1 MNVVQC
7 VCTDKIMALSYL
19 LLSTPLPS
27 LPLLFLQSQVVQPGV
42 SGDMYDV
49 VHSDQ
54 PRHIPRQREEQPQ
67 PIPSVPGDLYSEVRN
82 EPLHVPPGQ
91 PKGPY
96 ESGEDHSTL

>member
-1 MNVVQC
+1 
-7 VCTDKIMALSYL
+7 
-19 LLSTPLPS
+19 
-27 LPLLFLQSQVVQPGV
+27 
-42 SGDMYDV
+42 MYDV

-54 PRHIPRQREEQPQ
+54 PRHVPRPREEQPQ
-67 PIPSVPGDLYSEVRN
+67 PIPGVPGDLYTEVRK